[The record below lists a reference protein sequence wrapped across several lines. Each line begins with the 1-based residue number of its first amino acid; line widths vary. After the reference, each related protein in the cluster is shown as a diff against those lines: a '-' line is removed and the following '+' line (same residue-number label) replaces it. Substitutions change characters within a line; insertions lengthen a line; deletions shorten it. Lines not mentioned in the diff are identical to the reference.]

1 MGNASGRTLYDA
13 VVGGKTSDVIGVLSQ
28 GGAVNWIGGIDGKRG
43 LCDYVFLFI
52 CILNTMIVFRSLF
65 PPKKKEKVLCF
76 INNTWTCDLNVSA
89 VTYATQAASN
99 NKPCSSSAMS
109 LSKLLSRGI

>member
-52 CILNTMIVFRSLF
+52 CIPNTQ
-65 PPKKKEKVLCF
+65 KKEKVFCF

-99 NKPCSSSAMS
+99 KKPCSSSAMS
-109 LSKLLSRGI
+109 LV

>member
-43 LCDYVFLFI
+43 LCDYVFLVI
-52 CILNTMIVFRSLF
+52 CIPNTMIVSLRF
-65 PPKKKEKVLCF
+65 SAKKRKSVL
-76 INNTWTCDLNVSA
+76 L
-89 VTYATQAASN
+89 Y
-99 NKPCSSSAMS
+99 
-109 LSKLLSRGI
+109 

>member
-52 CILNTMIVFRSLF
+52 CIPKTTA
-65 PPKKKEKVLCF
+65 KKKKK
-76 INNTWTCDLNVSA
+76 SA
-89 VTYATQAASN
+89 
-99 NKPCSSSAMS
+99 
-109 LSKLLSRGI
+109 LLY

>member
-43 LCDYVFLFI
+43 HLHSKYNDCF
-52 CILNTMIVFRSLF
+52 SLF
-65 PPKKKEKVLCF
+65 PPKKEKKCF
-76 INNTWTCDLNVSA
+76 A
-89 VTYATQAASN
+89 
-99 NKPCSSSAMS
+99 
-109 LSKLLSRGI
+109 LLTTPGLVI

>member
-52 CILNTMIVFRSLF
+52 CIPNTMIVFRSLF
-65 PPKKKEKVLCF
+65 PKKRKKVLCF

-89 VTYATQAASN
+89 VTYARQAASN

-109 LSKLLSRGI
+109 LV